1 MGARLSLMAVD
12 LDGTLLRGNSLH
24 EYIRCGLCHGSLW
37 QRTRLAVF
45 LGLRRMRLVSH
56 VWMKRRA
63 LAAIRRDES
72 LVTDFR
78 MHVDALRRREVQ
90 RLIDAHVASGGR
102 VLLATAAS
110 EVYVPDIWEGDY
122 VCTDAACDV
131 ECRGAAKVRRV
142 LDYAAAHGCR
152 LDIVVT
158 DHPDD
163 MPLLSCPGVRRIIV
177 GGHAGLATIS
187 AERRIE

>member
-1 MGARLSLMAVD
+1 
-12 LDGTLLRGNSLH
+12 
-24 EYIRCGLCHGSLW
+24 
-37 QRTRLAVF
+37 
-45 LGLRRMRLVSH
+45 
-56 VWMKRRA
+56 
-63 LAAIRRDES
+63 
-72 LVTDFR
+72 

-163 MPLLSCPGVRRIIV
+163 LPLLSCPGVRRIIV
-177 GGHAGLATIS
+177 GNHPGLATIS
-187 AERRIE
+187 ADDRME

>member
-37 QRTRLAVF
+37 QRIRLVVF

-72 LVTDFR
+72 FIADFKMR
-78 MHVDALRRREVQ
+78 VDALRRGEVL

-131 ECRGAAKVRRV
+131 ECRGTAKVRRV
-142 LDYAAAHGCR
+142 LDYAAAHGCS
-152 LDIVVT
+152 LDVVVT

-163 MPLLSCPGVRRIIV
+163 LPLLGSPGVMRVIV
-177 GGHAGLATIS
+177 GNHPGLATIGVDL
-187 AERRIE
+187 RIN